1 MNMRVVLYFLG
12 RISMALGLALGLTAA
27 LSVVC
32 GDAGFAALA
41 GAALVS

>member
-12 RISMALGLALGLTAA
+12 RISMALSLALGLTAA

-32 GDAGFAALA
+32 GDWPEPLWSVW
-41 GAALVS
+41 LPV